1 MSMTTTGDCQNN
13 VAYMT
18 GAGCAVLLQ
27 QDDNDPF
34 VLTQTGRANITQ
46 LYFKIIPYAKAEQY
60 FADPSLCPNNL
71 GSCLY
76 HP

>member
-1 MSMTTTGDCQNN
+1 MTTTGDCYNT
-13 VAYMT
+13 VGYMS

-27 QDDNDPF
+27 QDDNEPF

-46 LYFKIIPYAKAEQY
+46 LSFKIIPYAKAEQY